1 MPRVMPK
8 KAFLAL
14 IQRFTAI
21 QAVSP
26 SSVRG
31 QPEKTLEKIH
41 GYLGRLRLGRLA
53 GKDSVH
59 YHRWLEARTRQLQKK
74 LGGRKKQW
82 GVARKAMN
90 LFMRSC
96 LYNTCL
102 SREFHLTQVQ
112 RYMEIPLDSAV
123 ARGLKE
129 ESKKEGQ
136 VEFPLW
142 QGLIGLDLE
151 LSCEFQQAAE
161 KRARKVGLPGR
172 VFLDNYLWP
181 KYRKSPGG

>member
-8 KAFLAL
+8 KKFLAL
-14 IQRFTAI
+14 VQRFTAI
-21 QAVSP
+21 QAVGP

-31 QPEKTLEKIH
+31 QPKKTLEKIH
-41 GYLGRLRLGRLA
+41 GYLGRLRLRRLA
-53 GKDSVH
+53 GRDSPD
-59 YHRWLEARTRQLQKK
+59 YRRWLDTRTRQLQKR
-74 LGGRKKQW
+74 LGGRKEQW
-82 GVARKAMN
+82 GIARKAMN

-96 LYNTCL
+96 LYNTYL
-102 SREFHLTQVQ
+102 SREFHLA
-112 RYMEIPLDSAV
+112 RFRRHMEIPLDSAV

-136 VEFPLW
+136 AELPLW
-142 QGLIGLDLE
+142 RGLIGLDSE
-151 LSCEFQQAAE
+151 RSREFQQAAE